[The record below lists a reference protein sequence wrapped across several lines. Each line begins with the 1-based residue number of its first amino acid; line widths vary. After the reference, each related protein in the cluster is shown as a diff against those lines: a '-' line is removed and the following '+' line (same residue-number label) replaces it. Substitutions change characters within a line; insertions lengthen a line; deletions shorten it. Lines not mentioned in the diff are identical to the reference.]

1 MACSDNVVRAGLTPK
16 FIDVETLFE
25 IANYDDTVMEKGRV
39 VPRAIP
45 GVPGTLRLFEVP
57 TPEFAVCQW
66 EIPAGVAEAALPV
79 EKIGCARRI
88 KVAVFLS
95 GVGARLSVTGG
106 PRAREDVRDLEISYK
121 GFAVYLGEDESFVVS
136 TEGVSKENGGVT
148 EVFVVF
154 PAEDYVKQTKL
165 SD

>member
-45 GVPGTLRLFEVP
+45 GVPGALRLFEVP

-66 EIPAGVAEAALPV
+66 EIPAGVSEAAFPA
-79 EKIGCARRI
+79 EKIGCAGRI

-95 GVGARLSVTGG
+95 GVGARLSVVRGSMSHD
-106 PRAREDVRDLEISYK
+106 DVRDLEIKFK
-121 GFAVYLGEDESFVVS
+121 GFAVYLNEEESFVVS
-136 TEGVSKENGGVT
+136 TEKVPEEGGAT
-148 EVFVVF
+148 EVYVVF
-154 PAEDYVKQTKL
+154 PAEDHVKQPKL
-165 SD
+165 VD

>member
-25 IANYDDTVMEKGRV
+25 IANYDDNMVEKGRV
-39 VPRAIP
+39 VPKTIE

-66 EIPAGVAEAALPV
+66 EIPAGTKEAALPI
-79 EKIGCARRI
+79 EKIGCAGRI

-95 GVGARLSVTGG
+95 GVGSAISVV
-106 PRAREDVRDLEISYK
+106 REGEEEAAVKDLAINFK
-121 GFAVYLGEDESFVVS
+121 GFAMYFSEKESFVLS
-136 TEGVSKENGGVT
+136 TVNASVVT
-148 EVFVVF
+148 VVFVVF
-154 PAEDYVKQTKL
+154 PAADSVKQPKL
-165 SD
+165 VD